1 MKPDRVNELQAD
13 CRAAFARLEA
23 ALEQDPRTTD
33 LVVDGTIQRFE
44 FAFELAWK
52 LMQALLKVHGI
63 EAASPRAAIK
73 EAFRAGWL
81 PDGEG
86 WIDMLEDRNKTSHLY
101 DETAA
106 QAVYDKIK
114 RQHIGRLQAWRDQA
128 EKTSS
133 D

>member
-23 ALEQDPRTTD
+23 ALEQDPRATD

-52 LMQALLKVHGI
+52 LMQAILKVHGI
-63 EAASPRAAIK
+63 EAASPRTAIK
-73 EAFRAGWL
+73 EAFRVGWL

-106 QAVYDKIK
+106 QAIYDKIK

-128 EKTSS
+128 EKTLP
-133 D
+133 

>member
-1 MKPDRVNELQAD
+1 MKPDRVSELQSD
-13 CRAAFARLEA
+13 FRAALARLEA
-23 ALEQDPRTTD
+23 ALAQDPRTTD

-52 LMQALLKVHGI
+52 LMQALLRAQGL

-73 EAFRAGWL
+73 EAFWVGWL
-81 PDGEG
+81 PDGDG

-106 QAVYDKIK
+106 QTIYDKIK
-114 RQHIGRLQAWRDQA
+114 RQHIGRLQAWREQA
-128 EKTSS
+128 EKTWP
-133 D
+133 

>member
-1 MKPDRVNELQAD
+1 MTESTH
-13 CRAAFARLEA
+13 CRRITARRSPGWKRRWGRT
-23 ALEQDPRTTD
+23 PRATD

-52 LMQALLKVHGI
+52 LMQAALRAQGLD
-63 EAASPRAAIK
+63 AASPRAAIK
-73 EAFRAGWL
+73 VAFQIGWL

-106 QAVYDKIK
+106 QTIYDKIK
-114 RQHIGRLQAWRDQA
+114 RQHIDRLLAWREQA
-128 EKTSS
+128 K
-133 D
+133 

>member
-1 MKPDRVNELQAD
+1 MQAD

-52 LMQALLKVHGI
+52 LMQAILRVHGI

-106 QAVYDKIK
+106 QAIYDKIK

-128 EKTSS
+128 EKTPL

>member
-1 MKPDRVNELQAD
+1 MKPDRVSELQAD
-13 CRAAFARLEA
+13 FRAALARLEA
-23 ALEQDPRTTD
+23 ALAQDTRTSD

-52 LMQALLKVHGI
+52 LMQALLKTQGL

-73 EAFRAGWL
+73 EAFRVGWL
-81 PDGEG
+81 PDGDG

-106 QAVYDKIK
+106 RTIYDKIK
-114 RQHIGRLQAWRDQA
+114 RQHIGRLQAWREQA
-128 EKTSS
+128 EKTWP
-133 D
+133 

>member
-13 CRAAFARLEA
+13 YGAALGRLEA
-23 ALEQDPRTTD
+23 ALGQDPRTTD

-52 LMQALLKVHGI
+52 LMQAILKVHGI
-63 EAASPRAAIK
+63 EAASPRTAIK
-73 EAFRAGWL
+73 EAFRVGWL

-86 WIDMLEDRNKTSHLY
+86 WIDMLEDRNKTSQLY

-106 QAVYDKIK
+106 QAIYDKIK

-128 EKTSS
+128 EKTLP
-133 D
+133 

>member
-1 MKPDRVNELQAD
+1 MKPDRVNELHAD
-13 CRAAFARLEA
+13 HRAALARLEA
-23 ALEQDPRTTD
+23 ALAQDPRTTD

-52 LMQALLKVHGI
+52 LMQALLKTQGL

-73 EAFRAGWL
+73 EAFRVGWL
-81 PDGEG
+81 PDGDG

-106 QAVYDKIK
+106 QAIYDKIK